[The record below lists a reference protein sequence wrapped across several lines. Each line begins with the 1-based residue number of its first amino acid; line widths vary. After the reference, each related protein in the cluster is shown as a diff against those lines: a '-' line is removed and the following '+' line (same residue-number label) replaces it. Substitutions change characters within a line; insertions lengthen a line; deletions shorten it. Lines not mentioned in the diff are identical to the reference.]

1 MATRRNF
8 KRKLKLE
15 SLIPSNYPNP
25 ESRKNYIM
33 VPNRVPELFFAVVSA
48 QKYVRVHTHPLHPRN
63 PINTRSALGLCLNV
77 NLRLDAI
84 CLNNRTSLFLDLA
97 HTYGIPSRLRGDR
110 GVENIKV
117 ISWMEEHCDVCQ
129 GSYVWG
135 QSVYNVR
142 IERLWVD
149 VTAQV
154 RVHIS
159 IFSGYATV
167 WTSTMQTI
175 SGFGLDRAPC
185 DRRLSTCVLESV
197 WGPDARVLTDGL
209 KGMCSRERQWAYTQ
223 ICATVPV
230 SPVSANL
237 SSHPQAHFLWGPHNE
252 HIPKVAL
259 QKILEIQIIVAK
271 MVGKF
276 SFSLQDS
283 DSMWPRTATGLKLV
297 DFNDKIANPLCV
309 TRLL

>member
-1 MATRRNF
+1 MATRHNF
-8 KRKLKLE
+8 KSELKLE

-48 QKYVRVHTHPLHPRN
+48 QKYARVHTHPLHPRN

-159 IFSGYATV
+159 IFSGYATIV
-167 WTSTMQTI
+167 LLAIGDSQLVYWNP
-175 SGFGLDRAPC
+175 SGDQMH
-185 DRRLSTCVLESV
+185 T
-197 WGPDARVLTDGL
+197 LTDGL

-259 QKILEIQIIVAK
+259 QKILEMQIIVAE

-297 DFNDKIANPLCV
+297 DFNDRIANPLCV